1 MLKKFNTKNVFPY
14 WSRRQAHARP
24 RCWDMG
30 TCCFTW
36 VAASCFLVSR
46 NELRCAVRMHGC
58 LSVHVWETQRS
69 REEEGDC
76 NWVESGH
83 LLSSHWR
90 GTRRLLKRT
99 RSPWA
104 NQKPSAN
111 LLPESI
117 VQSGRRTPAPCQ
129 SVNQSLFFFIFRLK
143 KYALLGKFINGGQ
156 IQHLYLGTASARL
169 ECW

>member
-1 MLKKFNTKNVFPY
+1 MLKKCNTKNVFPY
-14 WSRRQAHARP
+14 WRRRKAHARP
-24 RCWDMG
+24 QCWDMG

-90 GTRRLLKRT
+90 GTRFSRGLDPHGPIKNQAQTSFLSQSSNQAEGHQLLVSQLT
-99 RSPWA
+99 NHS
-104 NQKPSAN
+104 
-111 LLPESI
+111 
-117 VQSGRRTPAPCQ
+117 
-129 SVNQSLFFFIFRLK
+129 FFLIFRLK
-143 KYALLGKFINGGQ
+143 YALFVNLSMEGKHSTCI
-156 IQHLYLGTASARL
+156 
-169 ECW
+169 

>member
-1 MLKKFNTKNVFPY
+1 MLKKINTKNVFPY
-14 WSRRQAHARP
+14 WSRRKAHARP
-24 RCWDMG
+24 QCWDMG

-129 SVNQSLFFFIFRLK
+129 SVNQSLFFFFQVK
-143 KYALLGKFINGGQ
+143 VCSFCKFINGGQ
-156 IQHLYLGTASARL
+156 TQHLYLGTASARL
-169 ECW
+169 EGTRC

>member
-1 MLKKFNTKNVFPY
+1 MLKKCNTKNVFPY
-14 WSRRQAHARP
+14 WSRRKAHARP
-24 RCWDMG
+24 QCWDMG

-58 LSVHVWETQRS
+58 LSVHVWETQSS

-129 SVNQSLFFFIFRLK
+129 SVNQSLFFLIFRLK
-143 KYALLGKFINGGQ
+143 YALFVNLSMEGKHSTCI
-156 IQHLYLGTASARL
+156 
-169 ECW
+169 